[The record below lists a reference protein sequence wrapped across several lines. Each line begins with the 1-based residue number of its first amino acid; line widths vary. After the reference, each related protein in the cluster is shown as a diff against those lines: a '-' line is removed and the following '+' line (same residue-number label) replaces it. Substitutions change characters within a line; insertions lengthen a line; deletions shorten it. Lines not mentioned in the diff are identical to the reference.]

1 MTHLVQPPLSVRI
14 QRLRDT
20 YWGKDYHRAVAP
32 QLIRGS
38 GKEGLA
44 GHGLDF
50 AAALDAS
57 GPYIEP
63 GQLLAGVA
71 TARPAEGSDFGLGY
85 YNGHYP
91 PGHANL
97 LTWGWPGIRDRAQQ
111 RLRTETNSA
120 KRDFLEGVAVS
131 FDAAVRFAG
140 RYADHL
146 SHLAEGTEDAARR
159 NDLSRAAAACAELV
173 AGPPASFHAA
183 LQMQWFTF
191 MFGGNGCIGRFD
203 QWMYPF
209 LRHDL
214 DSGRLTQEEAQEL
227 LECLWVKLN
236 YFAGNN
242 DSLRNIMLAGQ
253 TPEGRDA
260 CNELTFMCLLATER
274 LRLPE
279 PKLAVRFFEGSPDEL
294 LVRSCDLIRQGLS
307 MPALYNDEVAL
318 EGLCRMQ
325 IPLEDARDYCND
337 GCEELI
343 IGGKGTISFY
353 VYDTLSALNNT
364 VFRAEEQP
372 YASFE
377 AVLDDFKKQLVA
389 FMPEGPR
396 GAQPITFP
404 YFAAS
409 ISDCLEAAS
418 TDGARYPVW
427 GNIIAE
433 TANSSD
439 GLAAIKRL
447 VFEEGLLDWPALIEA
462 LRRDYDGCEQVRQM
476 ILTRAPKFGNDEDE
490 VDHIAREI
498 ADYFCEGV
506 FARAG
511 NRPGPGGKTGPGLM
525 SFGLQGKRQL
535 PATPD
540 GRRQGDCTANS
551 FSPALGRDKR
561 GPTAVLNSV
570 AKTDCRKAGQGSV
583 LDLALH
589 PAGLGGPEGLS
600 KLVAFARTFLS
611 MPCTA
616 TLQVNVI
623 DRDTL
628 LKARENPSAPE
639 FRTLLVRVWGFSA
652 VFAELSPEL
661 QDHVIQRTQHAL

>member
-1 MTHLVQPPLSVRI
+1 MTHPSGSQLPDRVR
-14 QRLRDT
+14 RLRDA
-20 YWGKDYHRAVAP
+20 YWRKEYRSATATKP
-32 QLIRGS
+32 IRGS
-38 GKEGLA
+38 GEESLVGYA
-44 GHGLDF
+44 QDF
-50 AAALDAS
+50 AAVLEAS
-57 GPYIEP
+57 DPSIEP
-63 GQLLAGVA
+63 DQLIAGVVL
-71 TARPAEGSDFGLGY
+71 ARAAEGSNIRFGH
-85 YNGHYP
+85 YNSHYP

-97 LTWGWPGIRDRAQQ
+97 LAWGWPGIRDRARQ
-111 RLRTETNSA
+111 RLQTESDAA
-120 KRDFLEGVAVS
+120 KRDFLEAVAVS
-131 FDAAVRFAG
+131 YDAAVRFAG
-140 RYADHL
+140 RYAGYLNDQ
-146 SHLAEGTEDAARR
+146 AEKTQDAARQT
-159 NDLSRAAAACAELV
+159 DLRRAAAACAELP
-173 AGPPASFHAA
+173 AGPPTTFHAA

-191 MFGGNGCIGRFD
+191 MFGGSGCIGRFD

-209 LRHDL
+209 LRRDL
-214 DSGRLTQEEAQEL
+214 ESGRLSPDEAQEL

-242 DSLRNIMLAGQ
+242 DSLRNMALAGQ
-253 TPEGRDA
+253 TPNGRDA
-260 CNELTFMCLLATER
+260 CNELTFRCLLATER

-279 PKLAVRFFEGSPDEL
+279 PKLAVRFFKGSPQEL

-307 MPALYNDEVAL
+307 MPALYNDEVAV
-318 EGLCRMQ
+318 EAIRRME
-325 IPLEDARDYCND
+325 IPIEDARDYCND

-343 IGGKGTISFY
+343 LGGKGTISFH
-353 VYDTLSALNNT
+353 VEDTLTALNRT
-364 VFRAEEQP
+364 VFRAEERP
-372 YASFE
+372 YASFAE
-377 AVLDDFKKQLVA
+377 VMGDLKEQLIA

-396 GAQPITFP
+396 GAQPVTFP

-409 ISDCLEAAS
+409 ISDCLEEAS
-418 TDGARYPVW
+418 PNGARYPIW

-433 TANSSD
+433 TANTAD

-447 VFEEGLLDWPALIEA
+447 IFEEQKLDWPDLIDA
-462 LRRDYDGCEQVRQM
+462 LRRDYEGCEPLRQM

-490 VDHIAREI
+490 VDQIAREI

-506 FARAG
+506 HARAG

-525 SFGLQGKRQL
+525 SFGLQAKRQL

-551 FSPALGRDKR
+551 FSPALGRDRR

-570 AKTDCRKAGQGSV
+570 AKTDCQQAGQGSV

-589 PAGLGGPEGLS
+589 PAGLSGPEGLA
-600 KLVAFARTFLS
+600 KLVAFARTFLT

-623 DRDTL
+623 DRETL
-628 LKARENPSAPE
+628 LKARANPTAPE

-661 QDHVIQRTQHAL
+661 QDHVLERTEHSL